1 MARIVDVDVGNKEKL
16 CDICKAL
23 SVPARIDILKLIEN
37 KGMSISEISERLNI
51 PQSSVTFHI
60 KVLEKADMINIE
72 ERPGTRGTMKLC
84 TRKTDYINI
93 SAYEKNSN
101 INEYRSFEMPVGA
114 YYDFDVMPT
123 CGLAGEE
130 GIIGI
135 EDKPY
140 SFYLPDRVKAGIL
153 WTAGGYV
160 KYCFPN
166 VLSPEASPCRLMFT
180 LEICSEAPNYHEDW
194 KSDITFVVNELE
206 IGTWRSGGDY
216 GSRRGRLNPLVWEA
230 GSTQYGVMVG
240 IEINADGTWIN
251 GKKYSDVTV
260 HNIFERKRPFIGF
273 EICNKPDAAFIG
285 GFNIFGKNFGD
296 YAQDIIMG
304 IEYKN

>member
-1 MARIVDVDVGNKEKL
+1 MARIVDVDVGSKEKL

-37 KGMSISEISERLNI
+37 KGMSISEISESLNI

-60 KVLEKADMINIE
+60 KILEKADMINIE
-72 ERPGTRGTMKLC
+72 ERPGARGTMKLC

-101 INEYRSFEMPVGA
+101 INEYRSYEMPVGA
-114 YYDFDVMPT
+114 YYDFEVMPT
-123 CGLAGEE
+123 CGLACEE

-135 EDKPY
+135 EDKIS
-140 SFYLPDRVKAGIL
+140 SFYLPDRIKAGLL

-160 KYCFPN
+160 KYRFPN
-166 VLSPEASPCRLMFT
+166 VLSLEASPCRMMFT

-194 KSDITFVVNELE
+194 KSDITFKVNGLE
-206 IGTWRSGGDY
+206 IGTWQSGGDY
-216 GSRRGRLNPLVWEA
+216 GSRRGRLNPPIWEA
-230 GSTQYGVMVG
+230 GSTQYGVMLG
-240 IEINADGTWIN
+240 IEINSDGTWIN
-251 GKKYSDVTV
+251 GRKYSDV
-260 HNIFERKRPFIGF
+260 NIKRIFKHTQQYIGF
-273 EICNKPDAAFIG
+273 EICNKPDAAYIG

-296 YAQDIIMG
+296 YPQDIIMG
-304 IEYKN
+304 IEYRN